1 MSVKTKK
8 IRGFAHLFGFA
19 ANASE
24 EDEDEKEKSKKAKAR
39 RAEED
44 EKDKEDKKDDSEED
58 DDKNKTRKS
67 KRAKGEDNSDGN
79 DDEDDDKEKSKKAK
93 GRSSSDDDDDADA
106 DEGDDD
112 DGDDD
117 EDDRDVKKG
126 RRAERDRISRI
137 LGSKFAAGK
146 GPLAVSLAITTGMSS
161 AAAIRVMAS
170 SGLAPVASQPR
181 RMSLDERMAKVEN
194 QQLGNTDAGGPAA
207 NSVVSRAAALYNQ
220 V

>member
-1 MSVKTKK
+1 MSKK
-8 IRGFAHLFGFA
+8 IRGFAHLFGFS

-24 EDEDEKEKSKKAKAR
+24 EDEDEKEKSKKAKGR
-39 RAEED
+39 RAED
-44 EKDKEDKKDDSEED
+44 DDNDDQDDKDKSKKSQRAENDGDDS
-58 DDKNKTRKS
+58 
-67 KRAKGEDNSDGN
+67 
-79 DDEDDDKEKSKKAK
+79 DDEDGNDKEKSKKAK
-93 GRSSSDDDDDADA
+93 SRGAEDDDDDADA
-106 DEGDDD
+106 DEDEGDEN

-137 LGSKFAAGK
+137 LGSKYAAGK

-170 SGLAPVASQPR
+170 SGPAPAASQPR

-194 QQLGNTDAGGPAA
+194 HQLGNDQAPAPAGSAGAL
-207 NSVVSRAAALYNQ
+207 VSAMTSLYNSMKGKK
-220 V
+220 

>member
-1 MSVKTKK
+1 MMSMK
-8 IRGFAHLFGFA
+8 IRGFGHLFGRG

-24 EDEDEKEKSKKAKAR
+24 EDEDEDEKEKSKKAKGR

-44 EKDKEDKKDDSEED
+44 DNDNDDQ
-58 DDKNKTRKS
+58 DDKGKSKKS
-67 KRAKGEDNSDGN
+67 KRAEDDSNDS
-79 DDEDDDKEKSKKAK
+79 DDEDDKDKEKSKKAK
-93 GRSSSDDDDDADA
+93 GRRADDEDDADA
-106 DEGDDD
+106 DEDEGDED

-126 RRAERDRISRI
+126 RRAERNRISRI
-137 LGSKFAAGK
+137 LGSKYATGK

-161 AAAIRVMAS
+161 AAAIRLMAS
-170 SGLAPVASQPR
+170 SGLAPVASQSR

-194 QQLGNTDAGGPAA
+194 HQLGNADAGGPAA

-220 V
+220 VKGKK

>member
-1 MSVKTKK
+1 MMSMK
-8 IRGFAHLFGFA
+8 IKGFGHLFGRG

-24 EDEDEKEKSKKAKAR
+24 DDEDEKEKSKKAKGR

-44 EKDKEDKKDDSEED
+44 DNDDQDDKDKSKKSQRAEEDGDDS
-58 DDKNKTRKS
+58 
-67 KRAKGEDNSDGN
+67 
-79 DDEDDDKEKSKKAK
+79 DDEDDKDKEKSKKAK
-93 GRSSSDDDDDADA
+93 SRRADDDDDDADA
-106 DEGDDD
+106 EEDEGDED

-126 RRAERDRISRI
+126 RRAERNRISRI
-137 LGSKFAAGK
+137 LGSKYSAGK

-170 SGLAPVASQPR
+170 SGTAPVASQPR

-194 QQLGNTDAGGPAA
+194 HQLGNADDDGPAA

-220 V
+220 VKGKK

>member
-1 MSVKTKK
+1 MSKK
-8 IRGFAHLFGFA
+8 IRGFAHLFGFS

-24 EDEDEKEKSKKAKAR
+24 EDEDEKEQSKKAKGR
-39 RAEED
+39 RAED
-44 EKDKEDKKDDSEED
+44 DDNDDQDDKDKSKKSQRAEDDGDDS
-58 DDKNKTRKS
+58 
-67 KRAKGEDNSDGN
+67 
-79 DDEDDDKEKSKKAK
+79 DDEDGNDKEKSKKAK
-93 GRSSSDDDDDADA
+93 SRRAEDDDDADA
-106 DEGDDD
+106 DEDEGVEN

-170 SGLAPVASQPR
+170 SGPVPVASQPR
-181 RMSLDERMAKVEN
+181 RMSLDERMSKVEN
-194 QQLGNTDAGGPAA
+194 HQLGNADNDGPSA

-220 V
+220 VKGKKQ

>member
-1 MSVKTKK
+1 MSMK
-8 IRGFAHLFGFA
+8 IRGFGHLFGRG

-24 EDEDEKEKSKKAKAR
+24 DDEDEKEKSKKAKGR

-44 EKDKEDKKDDSEED
+44 EKDDQDDKDKSKKSQRAEEDGDDS
-58 DDKNKTRKS
+58 
-67 KRAKGEDNSDGN
+67 
-79 DDEDDDKEKSKKAK
+79 DDEDDKDKEKSKKAK
-93 GRSSSDDDDDADA
+93 SRRAEDDDDDADA
-106 DEGDDD
+106 EEDEGDED

-126 RRAERDRISRI
+126 RRAERNRISRI
-137 LGSKFAAGK
+137 LGSKYATGK

-170 SGLAPVASQPR
+170 SGSAPVASQHR

-194 QQLGNTDAGGPAA
+194 HQLGNADAGGPAA
-207 NSVVSRAAALYNQ
+207 NSVVSHAAALYNQ
-220 V
+220 VKGKK

>member
-1 MSVKTKK
+1 MSKK
-8 IRGFAHLFGFA
+8 IRGFAHLFGFS

-24 EDEDEKEKSKKAKAR
+24 EDEDEKEKSKKAKGR
-39 RAEED
+39 RAED
-44 EKDKEDKKDDSEED
+44 DDNDDQDDKDKSKKSQRAENDGDDS
-58 DDKNKTRKS
+58 
-67 KRAKGEDNSDGN
+67 
-79 DDEDDDKEKSKKAK
+79 DDEDANDKEKSKKAK
-93 GRSSSDDDDDADA
+93 SRRAEDDDDDADA
-106 DEGDDD
+106 DEDEGDEN

-170 SGLAPVASQPR
+170 SGPAPVASQPR
-181 RMSLDERMAKVEN
+181 RMSLDERMSKVEN
-194 QQLGNTDAGGPAA
+194 HQLGNADNGGPSA

-220 V
+220 VKGKK

>member
-58 DDKNKTRKS
+58 DDKNKSKKS

-79 DDEDDDKEKSKKAK
+79 DDEDDD
-93 GRSSSDDDDDADA
+93 DDADA

-112 DGDDD
+112 DGDDED
-117 EDDRDVKKG
+117 EDRDVKKG
-126 RRAERDRISRI
+126 RRAERNRVSRI
-137 LGSKFAAGK
+137 LGSKYAAGK

-161 AAAIRVMAS
+161 AAAIRVLAS
-170 SGLAPVASQPR
+170 SGPMQAPQQSR
-181 RMSLDERMAKVEN
+181 RLSLDERMSKVEN
-194 QQLGNTDAGGPAA
+194 HQLGNDDPGPSGNA

-220 V
+220 AKGKK

>member
-1 MSVKTKK
+1 MSKK
-8 IRGFAHLFGFA
+8 IRGFAHLFGFS

-24 EDEDEKEKSKKAKAR
+24 DDEDEKEKSKKAKGR

-44 EKDKEDKKDDSEED
+44 DSDDQDDKEKSKKSQRAED
-58 DDKNKTRKS
+58 DDS
-67 KRAKGEDNSDGN
+67 
-79 DDEDDDKEKSKKAK
+79 DDEDGNDKEKSKKAK
-93 GRSSSDDDDDADA
+93 SRGAEDDDDDADA
-106 DEGDDD
+106 HEDEGDEN

-126 RRAERDRISRI
+126 RRAERNRISRI

-170 SGLAPVASQPR
+170 SGPAPVASQPR
-181 RMSLDERMAKVEN
+181 RISLDERMSKVEN
-194 QQLGNTDAGGPAA
+194 HQLGNADNGGPSA

-220 V
+220 VKGKKQ

>member
-1 MSVKTKK
+1 MK
-8 IRGFAHLFGFA
+8 IRGFGHLFGRG

-24 EDEDEKEKSKKAKAR
+24 DDEDEKEKSKKAKSR

-44 EKDKEDKKDDSEED
+44 DNNNQDDKDKSKKSQRAEED
-58 DDKNKTRKS
+58 DDS
-67 KRAKGEDNSDGN
+67 
-79 DDEDDDKEKSKKAK
+79 DDEDDTGKEKSKKAK
-93 GRSSSDDDDDADA
+93 SRRADDDDDDADA
-106 DEGDDD
+106 DEDEGDEN

-117 EDDRDVKKG
+117 EDDRDVKNG

-137 LGSKFAAGK
+137 LGSKYAAGK

-170 SGLAPVASQPR
+170 SGSAPVASQPR
-181 RMSLDERMAKVEN
+181 RMSLDERMSKVEN
-194 QQLGNTDAGGPAA
+194 HQLGNADNGGPSA

-220 V
+220 VKGKK

>member
-1 MSVKTKK
+1 MSMK
-8 IRGFAHLFGFA
+8 IRGFGHLFGRG

-24 EDEDEKEKSKKAKAR
+24 DDEDEKEKSKKAKGR

-44 EKDKEDKKDDSEED
+44 DNDDQDDKDKSKKSQRAEGDDDSDDEEDK
-58 DDKNKTRKS
+58 
-67 KRAKGEDNSDGN
+67 
-79 DDEDDDKEKSKKAK
+79 DKEKSKKAK
-93 GRSSSDDDDDADA
+93 SRRADDDDDDADA
-106 DEGDDD
+106 DEDEDEGDEN

-126 RRAERDRISRI
+126 RRAERNRISRI
-137 LGSKFAAGK
+137 LGSKYAAGK

-170 SGLAPVASQPR
+170 SGPAPVASQPR
-181 RMSLDERMAKVEN
+181 RMSLDERMSKVEN
-194 QQLGNTDAGGPAA
+194 HQLGNADNGGPSA

-220 V
+220 VKGKK

>member
-1 MSVKTKK
+1 MSMK
-8 IRGFAHLFGFA
+8 IRGFGHLFGRG

-24 EDEDEKEKSKKAKAR
+24 DDEDEKEKSKKAKGR

-44 EKDKEDKKDDSEED
+44 GSDDQDDKDKSK
-58 DDKNKTRKS
+58 KS
-67 KRAKGEDNSDGN
+67 KRAEDEGDDSDDQ
-79 DDEDDDKEKSKKAK
+79 DDKDKEKSKKAK
-93 GRSSSDDDDDADA
+93 GRRAEDDDDDADA
-106 DEGDDD
+106 NEDEGDEN

-137 LGSKFAAGK
+137 LGSKYAAGK
-146 GPLAVSLAITTGMSS
+146 GALAVSLAITTGMSS

-170 SGLAPVASQPR
+170 SGPAPVASQSR
-181 RMSLDERMAKVEN
+181 RISLDERMAKVEN
-194 QQLGNTDAGGPAA
+194 HQLGNSDAGGPAA

-220 V
+220 VKGKK

>member
-1 MSVKTKK
+1 MSMK
-8 IRGFAHLFGFA
+8 IRGFGHLFGRG

-24 EDEDEKEKSKKAKAR
+24 DDEDEKEKSKKAKVR

-44 EKDKEDKKDDSEED
+44 DNDDQDDKDKSKKSQRAEED
-58 DDKNKTRKS
+58 DDS
-67 KRAKGEDNSDGN
+67 
-79 DDEDDDKEKSKKAK
+79 DDEDDKDKEKSKKAK
-93 GRSSSDDDDDADA
+93 GRRADDDDDEDDADA
-106 DEGDDD
+106 DEDEGDED

-126 RRAERDRISRI
+126 RRAERNRISRI
-137 LGSKFAAGK
+137 LGSKYAAGK

-170 SGLAPVASQPR
+170 SGPAPVASQPR
-181 RMSLDERMAKVEN
+181 RMSLDERMSKVEN
-194 QQLGNTDAGGPAA
+194 HQLGNADNGGPSA

-220 V
+220 VKGKK

>member
-1 MSVKTKK
+1 MSMK
-8 IRGFAHLFGFA
+8 IRGFGHLFGRG

-24 EDEDEKEKSKKAKAR
+24 DDEDEKEKSKKAKSR

-44 EKDKEDKKDDSEED
+44 DNNNQDDKDKSKKSQRAEED
-58 DDKNKTRKS
+58 DDS
-67 KRAKGEDNSDGN
+67 
-79 DDEDDDKEKSKKAK
+79 DDEDDTGKEKSKKAK
-93 GRSSSDDDDDADA
+93 SRRADDDDDDADA
-106 DEGDDD
+106 DEDEGDEN

-137 LGSKFAAGK
+137 LGSKYAAGK

-170 SGLAPVASQPR
+170 SGSAPVASQPR
-181 RMSLDERMAKVEN
+181 RMSLDERMSKVEN
-194 QQLGNTDAGGPAA
+194 HQLGNADNGGPSA

-220 V
+220 VKGKK

>member
-1 MSVKTKK
+1 MSMK
-8 IRGFAHLFGFA
+8 IKGFGHLFGRG

-24 EDEDEKEKSKKAKAR
+24 DDEDEKEKSKKAKVR

-44 EKDKEDKKDDSEED
+44 DNDDQDDKDKSKKSQRAEED
-58 DDKNKTRKS
+58 DDS
-67 KRAKGEDNSDGN
+67 
-79 DDEDDDKEKSKKAK
+79 DDEDDKDKEKSKKAK
-93 GRSSSDDDDDADA
+93 GRRADDDDDEDDADA
-106 DEGDDD
+106 DEDEGDED

-126 RRAERDRISRI
+126 RRAERNRISRI
-137 LGSKFAAGK
+137 LGSKYAAGK

-170 SGLAPVASQPR
+170 SGPAPVASQPR
-181 RMSLDERMAKVEN
+181 RMSLDERMSKVEN
-194 QQLGNTDAGGPAA
+194 HQLGNADNGGPSA

-220 V
+220 VKGKK

>member
-1 MSVKTKK
+1 MSKK
-8 IRGFAHLFGFA
+8 IRGFAHLFGFS

-24 EDEDEKEKSKKAKAR
+24 DDEDEKEKSKKAKGR

-44 EKDKEDKKDDSEED
+44 DNDDQ
-58 DDKNKTRKS
+58 DDKNKSKKS
-67 KRAKGEDNSDGN
+67 QRAEDDGDDS
-79 DDEDDDKEKSKKAK
+79 DDEDGNDKEKSKKAK
-93 GRSSSDDDDDADA
+93 SRRAEDDDDDADA
-106 DEGDDD
+106 DEDEGDEN

-170 SGLAPVASQPR
+170 SGPVPVASQPR

-194 QQLGNTDAGGPAA
+194 HQLGNDLAPAPAGSAGAL
-207 NSVVSRAAALYNQ
+207 VSAMTSLYNSMKGKK
-220 V
+220 

>member
-1 MSVKTKK
+1 MSMK
-8 IRGFAHLFGFA
+8 IKGFGHLFGRG

-24 EDEDEKEKSKKAKAR
+24 EDEDEKEKSKKAKGR

-44 EKDKEDKKDDSEED
+44 DNDNH
-58 DDKNKTRKS
+58 DDKGKSKKS
-67 KRAKGEDNSDGN
+67 KRAEDDSDDS
-79 DDEDDDKEKSKKAK
+79 DDEDDKDKEKSKKAK
-93 GRSSSDDDDDADA
+93 GRRADDDEDDADA
-106 DEGDDD
+106 DEDEGDED

-126 RRAERDRISRI
+126 RRAERNRISRI
-137 LGSKFAAGK
+137 LGSKYATGK

-194 QQLGNTDAGGPAA
+194 HQLGNADAGGPAA
-207 NSVVSRAAALYNQ
+207 NSVVSRATALYNQ
-220 V
+220 VKGKK

>member
-1 MSVKTKK
+1 MSMK
-8 IRGFAHLFGFA
+8 IKGFGHLFGRG

-24 EDEDEKEKSKKAKAR
+24 DDEDEKEKSKKAKGR

-44 EKDKEDKKDDSEED
+44 ENDDQDDKDKSK
-58 DDKNKTRKS
+58 KS
-67 KRAKGEDNSDGN
+67 KRAEDDDDDS
-79 DDEDDDKEKSKKAK
+79 DDEDDKDKEKSKKAK
-93 GRSSSDDDDDADA
+93 GRRADDDDDADA
-106 DEGDDD
+106 DEDEGDED

-126 RRAERDRISRI
+126 RRAERNRISRI
-137 LGSKFAAGK
+137 LGSKYAAGK

-170 SGLAPVASQPR
+170 SGPAPVASQPR
-181 RMSLDERMAKVEN
+181 RMSLDERMSKVEN
-194 QQLGNTDAGGPAA
+194 HQLGNADNGGPSA

-220 V
+220 VKGKK